1 MERKTVMC
9 NMNLIR
15 SKKHNLQIINVNKLG
30 LSGFD
35 DKRYILDSGID
46 TLAFGHYRIQQTME
60 VDSD

>member
-1 MERKTVMC
+1 MC